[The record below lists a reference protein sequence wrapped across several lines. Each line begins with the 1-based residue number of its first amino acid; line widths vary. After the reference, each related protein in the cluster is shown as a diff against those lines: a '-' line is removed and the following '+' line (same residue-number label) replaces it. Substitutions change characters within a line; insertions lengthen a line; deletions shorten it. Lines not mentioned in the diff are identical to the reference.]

1 MHGVNHREEDELLR
15 RLRAGDRRAC
25 ADCIE
30 RYGADMYH
38 LALRLMRDEREAE
51 DVLQES
57 FTSAFQGIDGFRGHA
72 DLGTWLYRITYNMA
86 MMRLRRNRPPTVPV
100 EETLQGEAPV
110 PRQLHDWCCLPEREL
125 ATEEMR
131 DVLEEALDALSPAL
145 RAAFVLREMEGLST
159 RESAAVLE
167 ISEDAVKK
175 RLQRARLELRE
186 LLSAYFQ
193 AEAVRS
199 PGREYD

>member
-1 MHGVNHREEDELLR
+1 MAPRLAR
-15 RLRAGDRRAC
+15 RGDRKRGRAT
-25 ADCIE
+25 
-30 RYGADMYH
+30 
-38 LALRLMRDEREAE
+38 ALVA
-51 DVLQES
+51 
-57 FTSAFQGIDGFRGHA
+57 G
-72 DLGTWLYRITYNMA
+72 LGTWLYRITYNTA
-86 MMRLRRNRPPTVPV
+86 MMHLRRKQPPTVPV

-131 DVLEEALDALSPAL
+131 NVLEEALDALSPAL

-167 ISEDAVKK
+167 VSEDAVKK

-186 LLSAYFQ
+186 QLSAYFR
-193 AEAVRS
+193 ASVVRS
-199 PGREYD
+199 PGRDYG